1 MMTDDDLQW
10 LVQQLVSSAEVLGQ
24 QITPTAAAMMADDL
38 SVYPKAMLARALSR
52 VRNEHSGR
60 LTPKAI
66 IDRIDEA
73 AGRPAANEAWAIACT
88 ALDESQSLVWNN
100 EISDAWVVSRPIAEA
115 GDMIGAR
122 MAFIGAYE
130 RIVRNAREM
139 KVLPEVIVSLG
150 WDKATTNPAI
160 EKALALGY
168 ISPIQAKQHCVP
180 ALEAPVFDGRL
191 LLTGR
196 IEPAA
201 AATPEV
207 RAQLMQLREELAGR
221 SQAEADLRFR
231 RKQALQHEWQ
241 ARKDEAQR
249 RVTDLLAAQSKGEA
263 E

>member
-1 MMTDDDLQW
+1 MTDDDLQW
-10 LVQQLVSSAEVLGQ
+10 LVQQLASSAEVLGQ
-24 QITPTAAAMMADDL
+24 QLTPTAAALMAEDL

-52 VRNEHSGR
+52 VRNEHTGR

-88 ALDESQSLVWNN
+88 ALDEAQTLVWNN
-100 EISDAWVVSRPIAEA
+100 EISDAWVVARPIAEA

-130 RIVRNAREM
+130 RIVRNARET
-139 KVLPEVIVSLG
+139 KTLPQPIVSIG

-168 ISPIQAKQHCVP
+168 ISTEQAEEHRVP
-180 ALEAPVFDGRL
+180 LLAAPVLDGQL

-196 IEPAA
+196 IEPAKDA
-201 AATPEV
+201 APEV
-207 RAQLMQLREELAGR
+207 KERLAQLRNELAER
-221 SQAEADLRFR
+221 HQADADLRHWQKLAER
-231 RKQALQHEWQ
+231 REWD
-241 ARKDEAQR
+241 ARKAEAKR
-249 RVTDLLAAQSKGEA
+249 RVDDMLAAQSKAGA
-263 E
+263 Q

>member
-1 MMTDDDLQW
+1 MMNDHDLQW
-10 LVQQLVSSAEVLGQ
+10 LVEQLASSAEVLGQ
-24 QITPTAAAMMADDL
+24 QITPTAAALMAEDL
-38 SVYPKAMLARALSR
+38 SVYPKEMLARALSR
-52 VRNEHSGR
+52 VRNEHTGR
-60 LTPKAI
+60 LTLKSI
-66 IDRIDEA
+66 VDRIDEA

-88 ALDESQSLVWNN
+88 ALDESQTLVWNS

-139 KVLPEVIVSLG
+139 KVLPEAIVSLG
-150 WDKATTNPAI
+150 WDKTTTNAAI

-168 ISPIQAKQHCVP
+168 ISPIQAEQHRVP
-180 ALEAPVFDGRL
+180 ALAAPVFDGRL

-201 AATPEV
+201 VASPEV
-207 RAQLMQLREELAGR
+207 RERLAQLRDELAAR
-221 SQAEADLRFR
+221 TQAEADQRFHE
-231 RKQALQHEWQ
+231 KQAEQCEWQ
-241 ARKDEAQR
+241 ARKEEAQR

-263 E
+263 A